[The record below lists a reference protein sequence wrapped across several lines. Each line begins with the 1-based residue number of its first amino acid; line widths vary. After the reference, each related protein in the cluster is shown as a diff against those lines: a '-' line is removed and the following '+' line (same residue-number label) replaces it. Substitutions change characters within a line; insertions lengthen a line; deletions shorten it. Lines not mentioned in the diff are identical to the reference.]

1 MTSAVDR
8 LTGWT
13 IDRWAFA
20 RKRAQAAKASPSAEP
35 RRLAADFL
43 ERQGLL
49 GSYQGETMDVDGAM
63 RLAATSAWVYSDI
76 QLIANRVSSAAARPE
91 VKKRV
96 GKELEDL
103 GNHSLELLLA
113 KPNPLMTGSFLLRY
127 VTWWYS
133 LYGNAYVFVATAQLG
148 RGEPEE
154 LWPLEAPNVTPL
166 TDTLHIS
173 PATGRLTIDY
183 EYMVNGQVSTLPGEH
198 VIHFRTANPWDFWR
212 GLSPLTAGL
221 LAIEGD
227 KNRAKW
233 SSDFFGVDNA
243 LPTAV
248 ISLPETVG
256 EADFLRARDEIREE
270 FGGRRRTAITR
281 AGDMKIETIQQ
292 TLQEMQLLE
301 GREFSRKEIDRVY
314 GVPEGLIS
322 GGLSGDSRLAA
333 ETGFA
338 VNTVQPLIDYM
349 AEEWTAGLG
358 PFYAPEELVLVAPNV
373 VPRDKALA
381 VQEYQ
386 VKGLDRT
393 INENRAEQGLAAVAH
408 PLADVPVRLLNMRMG
423 REPGV
428 GSLTGSDA
436 PGNVAGAEGRKIHRR
451 GAEDAEVGGL
461 GSEVGGLKSEVGG
474 QGAEELDPAVVEGM
488 RSELRRWRAVA
499 LKAVKAGRDPGPDG
513 RPFESE
519 VLPAGLVTAL
529 GDHLRGADEAGV
541 RSLFETA
548 QVHLPAALLA
558 LESAKAE
565 GDPLARAKAAA
576 EALLR
581 RIFGVAHDDLGEI
594 EAVATGQVAPANAFE
609 QGWLVRYGERL
620 RSHLAPALST
630 AATAAAQEIAGSLG
644 ISWELVNQ
652 AALSWAQSYS
662 YSWVSGLEQTT
673 QAVLQDTISQ
683 WMASGEHLDVLTG
696 KLTAVFNNPV
706 RAEMVASTEVTRLYQ
721 MANEAAWRQANA
733 ELDAGIVGG
742 TWQTAVD
749 DIVCPICLPLH
760 GATRSLESTEG
771 YLHPDTGEMVI
782 MPAHPRCRC
791 YEKPR
796 LTPVGSRRPGPR

>member
-63 RLAATSAWVYSDI
+63 RLAATSAWAFSDI
-76 QLIANRVSSAAARPE
+76 QLIANRVASAAARPE
-91 VKKRV
+91 VKRRV
-96 GKELEDL
+96 GEELEDL
-103 GNHSLELLLA
+103 GNHPLELLLA
-113 KPNPLMTGSFLLRY
+113 RPNPLMTGSFLLRY
-127 VTWWYS
+127 VTWWFS

-148 RGEPEE
+148 RGGPEE
-154 LWPLEAPNVTPL
+154 LWPLVAPNVTPL
-166 TDTLHIS
+166 TNTLHVS
-173 PATGRLTIDY
+173 PATGRLTINY

-227 KNRAKW
+227 KNRGKW

-349 AEEWTAGLG
+349 AEEWTDGLG

-386 VKGLDRT
+386 IKGQDRT
-393 INENRAEQGLAAVAH
+393 INENRAEQGLAPVDH
-408 PLADVPVRLLNMRMG
+408 PLADVPVRLLNMRTDQ
-423 REPGV
+423 PGV

-436 PGNVAGAEGRKIHRR
+436 PGNVAANEGRKTHHRGAEG
-451 GAEDAEVGGL
+451 AEGERTGGEARAEA
-461 GSEVGGLKSEVGG
+461 SDP
-474 QGAEELDPAVVEGM
+474 AEPDPAVVEGM
-488 RSELRRWRAVA
+488 RVELRRWRAVA
-499 LKAVKAGRDPGPDG
+499 LKSVKAGRDPSE
-513 RPFESE
+513 RAFESE

-529 GDHLRGADEAGV
+529 GDHLRGADEAAV

-548 QVHLPAALLA
+548 QVHLPAALVA

-581 RIFGVAHDDLGEI
+581 RIFGEAHDDLGEI
-594 EAVATGQVAPANAFE
+594 EAVAAGQVAPANAFG
-609 QGWLVRYGERL
+609 QNWLVRYGERL
-620 RSHLAPALST
+620 RSHLVPALST

-683 WMASGEHLDVLTG
+683 WMASGEHLDVLTS
-696 KLTAVFNNPV
+696 KLTAVFNDPE
-706 RAEMVASTEVTRLYQ
+706 RAEKVASTETTRLFQ
-721 MANEAAWRQANA
+721 LANEAAWRQANA

-749 DIVCPICLPLH
+749 DIVCLICLPLH
-760 GATRSLESTEG
+760 GATRSLESPG
-771 YLHPDTGEMVI
+771 YLHPDTGELVI
-782 MPAHPRCRC
+782 MPAHVKCRC

-796 LTPVGSRRPGPR
+796 LTPVGSRRPGPV

>member
-20 RKRAQAAKASPSAEP
+20 RKRAQAAKAPAAAGP
-35 RRLAADFL
+35 MRLAADFL
-43 ERQGLL
+43 ERQGLQ

-63 RLAATSAWVYSDI
+63 RLAATSAWAFSDI
-76 QLIANRVSSAAARPE
+76 QLIANRVASAAARPE
-91 VKKRV
+91 VKKRT
-96 GKELEDL
+96 GTELEDL
-103 GNHSLELLLA
+103 GNHPLELLLA
-113 KPNPLMTGSFLLRY
+113 RPNPLMTGSFLLRY
-127 VTWWYS
+127 VTWWFS

-154 LWPLEAPNVTPL
+154 LWPLVAPNVTPL
-166 TDTLHIS
+166 TDTLHVS
-173 PATGRLTIDY
+173 PATGRLTINY
-183 EYMVNGQVSTLPGEH
+183 EYVVNGQVSTLPGEH

-221 LAIEGD
+221 LAIKGD
-227 KNRAKW
+227 KNRGEW

-301 GREFSRKEIDRVY
+301 GREFSRREIDRVY

-349 AEEWTAGLG
+349 AEEWTDGLG

-386 VKGLDRT
+386 IKGQDRT
-393 INENRAEQGLAAVAH
+393 INENRAEQGLAPVDH
-408 PLADVPVRLLNMRMG
+408 PLADVPVRLLNMRTDQ
-423 REPGV
+423 PGV
-428 GSLTGSDA
+428 GSLTGSDT
-436 PGNVAGAEGRKIHRR
+436 PGNVAAAEGRKTYR
-451 GAEDAEVGGL
+451 GTFQRPSGVFEDAEDAEIF
-461 GSEVGGLKSEVGG
+461 ET
-474 QGAEELDPAVVEGM
+474 GAEELDPAVVEGM
-488 RSELRRWRAVA
+488 RVELRRWRTVA
-499 LKAVKAGRDPGPDG
+499 LKSVKAGRDPGE
-513 RPFESE
+513 RAFESE

-529 GDHLRGADEAGV
+529 GDHLRGADEAAV

-565 GDPLARAKAAA
+565 GDPFARAKAAA

-581 RIFGVAHDDLGEI
+581 RIFGEAHDDLGEI
-594 EAVATGQVAPANAFE
+594 EAVASGQLAPANAFE

-620 RSHLAPALST
+620 RSRLVPALST

-644 ISWELVNQ
+644 VSWELVNQ
-652 AALSWAQSYS
+652 AALSWAQTYS

-673 QAVLQDTISQ
+673 QAVLRDTISQ

-706 RAEMVASTEVTRLYQ
+706 RAEMVASTETTRLFQ

-742 TWQTAVD
+742 TWQTGVD

-760 GATRSLESTEG
+760 GATRSLESPG
-771 YLHPDTGEMVI
+771 YLHPDTGELVI
-782 MPAHPRCRC
+782 MPAHVKCRC

-796 LTPVGSRRPGPR
+796 LTPVGSRRPGPGPV

>member
-20 RKRAQAAKASPSAEP
+20 RKRAQAAKAPAAAGP
-35 RRLAADFL
+35 MRLAADFL
-43 ERQGLL
+43 ERQGLQ

-63 RLAATSAWVYSDI
+63 RLAATSAWAFSDI
-76 QLIANRVSSAAARPE
+76 QLIANRVASAAARPE
-91 VKKRV
+91 VKKRT
-96 GKELEDL
+96 GTELQDL
-103 GNHSLELLLA
+103 GNHPLELLLA
-113 KPNPLMTGSFLLRY
+113 RPNPLMTGSFLLRY
-127 VTWWYS
+127 VTWWFS

-154 LWPLEAPNVTPL
+154 LWPLVAPNVTPL
-166 TDTLHIS
+166 TDTLHVS
-173 PATGRLTIDY
+173 PATGRLTINY

-256 EADFLRARDEIREE
+256 ETDFLRARDEIREE

-349 AEEWTAGLG
+349 AEEWTDGLG

-381 VQEYQ
+381 VQEFNTFN
-386 VKGLDRT
+386 RFRS
-393 INENRAEQGLAAVAH
+393 INENRAVLNLEPYEHELAE
-408 PLADVPVRLLNMRMG
+408 VPMRLLELTFMFSSDQN
-423 REPGV
+423 EPGV

-436 PGNVAGAEGRKIHRR
+436 PVNVTAREGRKAHSHPSPSPS
-451 GAEDAEVGGL
+451 GAQAVPQGEGTAEP
-461 GSEVGGLKSEVGG
+461 
-474 QGAEELDPAVVEGM
+474 DPAVVEGM
-488 RSELRRWRAVA
+488 RVELRRWRAVA
-499 LKAVKAGRDPGPDG
+499 LKSVKAGRDPGE
-513 RPFESE
+513 RAFESE

-529 GDHLRGADEAGV
+529 GDHLRGADEAAV

-581 RIFGVAHDDLGEI
+581 RIFGEAHDDLGEI
-594 EAVATGQVAPANAFE
+594 EAVAAGQVAPKAAFGK
-609 QGWLVRYGERL
+609 GWLERYGERL
-620 RSHLAPALST
+620 RSHLVPALST

-644 ISWELVNQ
+644 VSWELVNQ

-721 MANEAAWRQANA
+721 LANEAAWRQANA

-760 GATRSLESTEG
+760 GATRSLESPG
-771 YLHPDTGEMVI
+771 YLHPDTGELVI
-782 MPAHPRCRC
+782 MPAHVKCRC

-796 LTPVGSRRPGPR
+796 LTPVGSRRPGPGPV